1 MFSSMQNF
9 KPFEPYNIVQTQFT
23 NMKTLQIFNT
33 FTFIPNDIITI
44 NNIVLDCTDKLS
56 ELSVLYIKKI
66 TDETLSN
73 SSIEYYK
80 EMYNLHLELL
90 NNIYEFNYISTE
102 IANVLKTIASIT
114 MNQDTIN
121 FLFYEAI
128 NKYRLYNYKI
138 IDCVKRLNVYAGI
151 KK

>member
-1 MFSSMQNF
+1 
-9 KPFEPYNIVQTQFT
+9 
-23 NMKTLQIFNT
+23 MKTLQIFNT